1 MKDLFTSSSYVLII
15 SHQGPDGDSIGS
27 SVALARY
34 LKKLNVKSHI
44 IFPDPFPSYYDWL
57 LEGED
62 FTVANLDSERLSS
75 LFDKGDLICCLDFNH
90 LYRCGDILHP
100 LVKKHETNTLVIDHH
115 TYPEHFSKYEFIDD
129 SASST
134 CELIYRLVQES
145 KDLDLIDQSISEAI
159 YTGLVTDTGSFKFSS
174 TSSYTHQVA
183 SQLMKTSF
191 NHTRIQQR
199 ISDENSISRL
209 HLLGYALQK
218 IVVNTELSLAYLL
231 LTDKELKRFDF
242 KKGDTEGFVNYVLS
256 IKDVEVAVFVREDES
271 IFKFSFRSKGKI
283 KVNDFAKFY
292 YNGGGHENAAGG
304 SARLMNHEKITQELI
319 ENFKKYCQGQ

>member
-1 MKDLFTSSSYVLII
+1 MKDLFTSSSFVLII

-34 LKKLNVKSHI
+34 LKKLSIKSHI

-62 FTVANLDSERLSS
+62 FTVAIKDSEKLPS
-75 LFDKGDLICCLDFNH
+75 LFDMADLICCLDFNH
-90 LYRCGDILHP
+90 VYRCGDILHKH
-100 LVKKHETNTLVIDHH
+100 VKQHNINSLVIDHH
-115 TYPEHFSKYEFIDD
+115 TYPEHFSTYEFMDA

-134 CELIYRLVQES
+134 CELIYRLIQEN
-145 KDLDLIDQSISEAI
+145 KDIDLVDQSISEAI

-174 TSSYTHQVA
+174 TSAYTHQVA
-183 SQLMKTSF
+183 SQLMMTNF
-191 NHTRIQQR
+191 DHTKIQQK
-199 ISDENSISRL
+199 ISDENSLSRL

-218 IVVNTELSLAYLL
+218 IVVNTELSIAYLL
-231 LTDKELKRFDF
+231 LTAEELKRFDF
-242 KKGDTEGFVNYVLS
+242 KKGDTEGFVNYALS
-256 IKDVEVAVFVREDES
+256 IKGVEVAVFLREDES

-283 KVNDFAKFY
+283 KVNDFAKSY

-304 SARLMNHEKITQELI
+304 SSQLMSPDIVSGELI
-319 ENFKKYCQGQ
+319 ENFKKYCQG